1 MLISIGGNM
10 KAYQC
15 PHCEQTHF
23 ATLCSDCLAEEIRIQ
38 ETRSVF
44 HIGRCHRCG
53 HVDDELCSAQIGS
66 GEIMARASLYTG
78 NPLRGLT
85 QKAVSLAARAAD
97 AIKGNSARPR

>member
-1 MLISIGGNM
+1 M
-10 KAYQC
+10 KAFQC

-23 ATLCSDCLAEEIRIQ
+23 ATLCSDCLDEEIRIQ

-53 HVDDELCSAQIGS
+53 HVDNELCSAQVGS
-66 GEIMARASLYTG
+66 SEIMARASQYSG

-85 QKAVSLAARAAD
+85 QKAVDLAARAAD
-97 AIKGNSARPR
+97 AIKGHSSRPR